1 MLYAQYW
8 PEDAGALYGETEV
21 ESMCHCF
28 NIANLLSF
36 FLKKS
41 LFKKCQVLP
50 PGSKVATRREDTH
63 R

>member
-1 MLYAQYW
+1 MLYAQYG

-28 NIANLLSF
+28 ANLLSF
-36 FLKKS
+36 VKKKS

-63 R
+63 RA